1 MSDSQIKAIKLALS
15 LHIFSPKIEMFGQMA
30 SECGVPESRCPSAV
44 DFNGRLFCHINE
56 FLQYF
61 NDNGKFF
68 KNQCFFFIVKILM
81 EN

>member
-1 MSDSQIKAIKLALS
+1 
-15 LHIFSPKIEMFGQMA
+15 MFGQMA

-68 KNQCFFFIVKILM
+68 KNQCFFLLLKS
-81 EN
+81 